1 MDDVVCYVGDNYCI
15 VDGIDSWWLGVGVVE
30 LVLYF
35 LDSGISGDFG
45 FGNDFF
51 LIKEI
56 LLLECC

>member
-51 LIKEI
+51 FD
-56 LLLECC
+56 